1 MQMELQKGVQRWVV
15 DISQWNPSSQE
26 FSHAMSVLPQ
36 HEHPSITGY
45 VKLEDRKRAIVSRL
59 LQYSLVHE
67 VLGIPFNEIIIKRT
81 LEGKPY
87 LEHDKVDHEFPNFN
101 FNASHHG
108 DYVAIASE
116 PLCIVGL
123 DIVSHSIPGKVTIPE
138 FIQIFCSYFS
148 RLEWDSIM
156 NAGSC
161 DDMLNEFYRCLELLA
176 TILLSDQYLCRY
188 WCVKEAFVKAIGTG
202 VGYRL
207 DSVEFHHTRWTNIFV
222 KLDGKEL
229 KEWRFWLYELGKRHM
244 VSIAKGHP
252 NNATETYKRTLK
264 RTEFDEEHYHLGLHL
279 PNVSFV
285 QRSVEQLIPVSSK
298 SRGVNLGQ

>member
-1 MQMELQKGVQRWVV
+1 MLDKLIRLSHLLFVSVSKHLFILTDEKGKFDELVQDKGVKILVDPKALMHVIGTKMDFVDDKLRYQQLRQGGSDLKVMQMELQKGVQRWVV

-26 FSHAMSVLPQ
+26 FSHAMSFLPQ
-36 HEHPSITGY
+36 HEHPSITG
-45 VKLEDRKRAIVSRL
+45 
-59 LQYSLVHE
+59 
-67 VLGIPFNEIIIKRT
+67 
-81 LEGKPY
+81 
-87 LEHDKVDHEFPNFN
+87 
-101 FNASHHG
+101 
-108 DYVAIASE
+108 
-116 PLCIVGL
+116 
-123 DIVSHSIPGKVTIPE
+123 
-138 FIQIFCSYFS
+138 
-148 RLEWDSIM
+148 LEWDSIM

-161 DDMLNEFYRCLELLA
+161 DDMLNEFY
-176 TILLSDQYLCRY
+176 RY

-252 NNATETYKRTLK
+252 NNATENYKRTLK

-285 QRSVEQLIPVSSK
+285 QRTVEQLIPVSSK

>member
-26 FSHAMSVLPQ
+26 FSHAMSFLPQ

-87 LEHDKVDHEFPNFN
+87 LEHNKVDHEFPNFN

-123 DIVSHSIPGKVTIPE
+123 DIVSHSIPGKETIPE

-161 DDMLNEFYRCLELLA
+161 DDMLNEFY
-176 TILLSDQYLCRY
+176 RY

-229 KEWRFWLYELGKRHM
+229 KGWRFWLYELGKRHM

-285 QRSVEQLIPVSSK
+285 QQTVEQLIPVSSK
-298 SRGVNLGQ
+298 SRGVNFGQ

>member
-26 FSHAMSVLPQ
+26 FSHAMSFLPQ

-45 VKLEDRKRAIVSRL
+45 VKLEDQKRAIVSRL

-87 LEHDKVDHEFPNFN
+87 LEHNKVDHEFPNFN

-123 DIVSHSIPGKVTIPE
+123 DIVSHSIPGKETIPE

-161 DDMLNEFYRCLELLA
+161 DDMLNEFYR
-176 TILLSDQYLCRY
+176 Y

-202 VGYRL
+202 VGYGL

-285 QRSVEQLIPVSSK
+285 QRTVEQLIPVSSK
-298 SRGVNLGQ
+298 SHGVNLGQ